1 MQISAKVIQHSSRIG
16 LGTKNHRFITT
27 FELEYPRFIH
37 SELMTH
43 RLFSRNAA
51 SSRAIPVAHMIRQV
65 EENPAMPVHWGMNQ
79 PGLQAEFELSECLQR
94 SSQYLWKKAAKSAA
108 RIASAL
114 NKMGLHK
121 QVVNRLLEPFQMM
134 KTVVTATEL
143 DNFFYLR
150 CHKDAQPEIKVL
162 AEKMYE
168 ALIKAGPAEAL
179 YDGEWP
185 VPYVTRFRIGDGK
198 LRYADCNGQE
208 LSVEDAIKVSASCC
222 AQVSYRKND
231 ETLEKA
237 LVIYNRLVDTKP
249 VHASPFEHQATPM
262 LEPHFWCGDCQ
273 QQPDWEDGVTHADR
287 EGNFWSGNFKGFI
300 QHRQLIKGHVCNEYY
315 GQEEEGV

>member
-1 MQISAKVIQHSSRIG
+1 MIQ
-16 LGTKNHRFITT
+16 
-27 FELEYPRFIH
+27 
-37 SELMTH
+37 
-43 RLFSRNAA
+43 
-51 SSRAIPVAHMIRQV
+51 QV
-65 EENPAMPVHWGMNQ
+65 KESPAMPVHWGMNQ
-79 PGLQAEFELSECLQR
+79 PGMQAQFELDECLQR

-168 ALIKAGPAEAL
+168 ALLKAGPSEAL
-179 YDGEWP
+179 YDGEWH
-185 VPYVTRFRIGDGK
+185 VPYVTRFRVGDGK

-237 LVIYNRLVDTKP
+237 LVIYDRLVDTKP

-262 LEPHFWCGDCQ
+262 LRISDNQVG
-273 QQPDWEDGVTHADR
+273 WEDGVTHLDKH
-287 EGNFWSGNFKGFI
+287 GDLWSGNFKGFI
-300 QHRQLIKGHVCNEYY
+300 QHRQLIEGHVCNEFY
-315 GQEEEGV
+315 GPEKEGV

>member
-1 MQISAKVIQHSSRIG
+1 MQISAKVIQDSFRTG
-16 LGTKNHRFITT
+16 LGEANNRRITT

-51 SSRAIPVAHMIRQV
+51 SSRAIPVAHMIQQV
-65 EENPAMPVHWGMNQ
+65 KENPAMPIHWGMNQ
-79 PGLQAEFELSECLQR
+79 PGMQAEFELHECLQR

-150 CHKDAQPEIKVL
+150 RHKDAQPEIKAL
-162 AEKMYE
+162 AEAMYE
-168 ALIKAGPAEAL
+168 ALLESNFEVL
-179 YDGEWP
+179 WHDEWH
-185 VPYVTRFRIGDGK
+185 VPYVKRFRDKQSGR
-198 LRYADCNGQE
+198 LRYEDCNGQE

-262 LEPHFWCGDCQ
+262 LRISDYQVG
-273 QQPDWEDGVTHADR
+273 WEDGVTHLDQH
-287 EGNFWSGNFKGFI
+287 GDLWSGNFRGFI

-315 GQEEEGV
+315 GREEEGV